1 MTNKMNKTVGKTT
14 NTIKK
19 GANAMEQI
27 QFKGV
32 SRQATDREYL
42 ASRIKTTCELITTYI
57 NIRVTDEQEIEPTEV
72 FKDFRDKEQLR
83 ALLIIGNYLDKKLDI
98 ITKSSKKGG
107 DA

>member
-1 MTNKMNKTVGKTT
+1 MATKTKTVGKTT
-14 NTIKK
+14 KTIQKGVNT
-19 GANAMEQI
+19 MEQI
-27 QFKGV
+27 QFKDV

-57 NIRVTDEQEIEPTEV
+57 NIRVTDEQEIEPIEV
-72 FKDFRDKEQLR
+72 YKDFRDKEQLMS
-83 ALLIIGNYLDKKLDI
+83 LLVIGNYLDKKLDT